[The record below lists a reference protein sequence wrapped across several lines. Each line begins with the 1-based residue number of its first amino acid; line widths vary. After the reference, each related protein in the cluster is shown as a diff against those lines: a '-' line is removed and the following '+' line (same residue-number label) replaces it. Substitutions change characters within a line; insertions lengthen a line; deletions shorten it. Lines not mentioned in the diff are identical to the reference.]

1 MINNLDEYLNKQN
14 ELFDKLTLISPQLE
28 KLEKAKEV
36 GTKLLNFINNEIDK
50 ADMDA
55 FNSLDFKEI
64 AENCNININKNL
76 DGDMLSSI
84 YQEIEETFEAGGKV
98 SLEDY
103 LLQGGVIYKDLQ
115 NELAG
120 SVDYS
125 INYSEEELE
134 NAEQKA
140 FETFSTIMTMN
151 NINMLKTEFEE
162 NKDLEQIIIKNNEY
176 LDVLKGEPFAENIEE
191 KLAEINGL
199 LIAMEY
205 MDDLECDIKSLDNLK
220 SLFSEKIKD
229 TVEDL
234 GIYRNDENIS
244 NMFSDIENNVD
255 RLGDSSTGEYKE
267 LFDNIQN
274 QLGIVRETVFEAEL
288 IDNIDNSINNNG
300 FSL

>member
-234 GIYRNDENIS
+234 GMYRNDENIS

-255 RLGDSSTGEYKE
+255 RLGASSTGEYKE